1 MSNVRP
7 LKGRLMRRLHIKLV
21 ATIVLCATPIAAWA
35 LWKPIRVLAPE
46 LAGVKFYVGRVCTD
60 DPSKVAEALG
70 LRREALSYVE
80 QNAGGFRA
88 NPRMIFCTTPQC
100 DRSFGFTGN
109 VAYNFGSS
117 GLVVS
122 ARGWHSYYVRHE
134 LIHCVQ
140 VERIGGFRML
150 LHTPTWLI
158 EGMAYSMSQDPR
170 RPLSEPWEGYRKKYE
185 VWAGEAVPETLWKRA
200 AEL

>member
-1 MSNVRP
+1 
-7 LKGRLMRRLHIKLV
+7 MRRLHIKLV

-46 LAGVKFYVGRVCTD
+46 LAGVKCYVGRVCTD

-100 DRSFGFTGN
+100 DRSFGFAGN
-109 VAYNFGSS
+109 AAYNFGSS

-122 ARGWHSYYVRHE
+122 ARGWHSYDPASFPRTASQAARRLRSLVTGARK
-134 LIHCVQ
+134 
-140 VERIGGFRML
+140 
-150 LHTPTWLI
+150 P
-158 EGMAYSMSQDPR
+158 MAVCMR
-170 RPLSEPWEGYRKKYE
+170 TRL
-185 VWAGEAVPETLWKRA
+185 
-200 AEL
+200 

>member
-1 MSNVRP
+1 MSDVRP
-7 LKGRLMRRLHIKLV
+7 HKRYVVRRRPFKLV
-21 ATIVLCATPIAAWA
+21 AAAVLLATPIATWA

-46 LAGVKFYVGRVCTD
+46 LAGVKCFAGQVCTD
-60 DPSKVAEALG
+60 DSSKLAEALA
-70 LRREALSYVE
+70 LRQEAMLFVE
-80 QNAGGFRA
+80 QNAGAFKA

-100 DRSFGFTGN
+100 DRTFGFTGN
-109 VAYNFGSS
+109 AAYNLGAS

-158 EGMAYSMSQDPR
+158 EGMAYSMSRDPR
-170 RPLSEPWEGYRKKYE
+170 RPLSEPWEEYRKKYD
-185 VWAGEAVPETLWKRA
+185 VWAAEAPAEMLWKRA
-200 AEL
+200 SEL